1 VEGLGYWVVE
11 GPLSKTAAEKKG
23 KLMRREPFFVM
34 DSSGG
39 KDGGEIDR
47 ISTLLGGRGLINPD
61 KVDTNGI
68 PVKSRL
74 FVRPNSKA
82 KFGDVDYMRGEVI
95 GFKNGGADPVRLLSA
110 FFEQTEG
117 WVKLT
122 RSLGSFRYLAAN
134 NLLMMDTP
142 EKIVSAYIGHLVA
155 ALDDRAGD
163 RRLKDY
169 GYSLGKNMHDIMRVL
184 IIVGSNYETTWEETI
199 ALLDPDMVTMMIDML
214 PIQLTST
221 LIDERAKQDNIVLKA
236 QSGMLASMGAVPFS
250 LRPRAVAIPLAVAMP
265 LADAP
270 ADARAGADTPPGTGA
285 VGSAGATAAVPGAG
299 MPPPSKFGAV
309 PEMLYRMAGSQEVF
323 YGIPHGDFKVIGH
336 CYLGKP
342 AVFY

>member
-1 VEGLGYWVVE
+1 
-11 GPLSKTAAEKKG
+11 
-23 KLMRREPFFVM
+23 M

-68 PVKSRL
+68 PVKRRL
-74 FVRPNSKA
+74 FVRPQSKA

-134 NLLMMDTP
+134 NLLMMGTP

-155 ALDDRAGD
+155 ALDDKAGD

-221 LIDERAKQDNIVLKA
+221 LIGERAKQDNIVLKA
-236 QSGMLASMGAVPFS
+236 QPGMLASMGAVPFS
-250 LRPRAVAIPLAVAMP
+250 LRPRAVAIPLA
-265 LADAP
+265 DAP
-270 ADARAGADTPPGTGA
+270 ADARAFADAPPATGA
-285 VGSAGATAAVPGAG
+285 SADATAAVPGAG

-323 YGIPHGDFKVIGH
+323 YGIPHGDFKVIVGH